1 MSKGKVK
8 PKRFDTVS
16 EDKLVMRFAEIRHSS
31 ANVAD
36 RSVEVI
42 IATENPVERYD
53 KERGIVIREVLA
65 MAGVEFR
72 GGRTQ
77 LPIVDSH
84 DRSTVANVLGSVRG
98 IRIDGD
104 ELIGRAYF
112 ASDEESQRAF
122 QKLLDG
128 HLTDFSITASPKEVG
143 FIERGKQYTTRRG
156 DVVEGPADIVT
167 RWMPTDASLV
177 ATGADERSV
186 VRRSYTDIPT
196 EIERMDENM
205 LGQLTKLGMP
215 AEIADPNA
223 AMAWVLGYLTEQQSM
238 TPASGEIE
246 SMEDEEETA
255 VPAVAETVENMDGE
269 REEVQKEDAD
279 MAELQKAVDRA
290 LAADRKRQQEIRA
303 ICQKA
308 SLERGFA
315 DQLCDNGITV
325 DVARQQ
331 ILDKLSERNKPLG
344 TSGENAGS
352 RVNVTENGID
362 RMLADATAG
371 VTRAA
376 LNAIGRAPKADSAT
390 DGEKSFT
397 QMGLART
404 AELILRSVGAPVERM
419 TRIDIAKAVMG
430 SQETLRKFGIRRDGE
445 AYHATG
451 SFPNL
456 LLDAASKTLLAGY
469 EEAEYTWNVWARQA
483 PSVADFKNINRIRF
497 SESPDLEN
505 VAENADYPEGA
516 MSDKKETYKV
526 EKYGKMFSV
535 SWETV
540 VNDDL
545 DAISRIPQ
553 MHGVAARRLQN
564 KKVYEVLTANEV
576 LSDNVALFASGHSN
590 LDASGAAPGVAELN
604 TAFAAMMKQTGLNSS
619 VIINVRPRYI
629 IVPAALSGSVLE
641 LLQSTSPPS
650 VGGSAVG
657 TSGTANIYGPGGQ
670 RPLTAV
676 VEPQLDGNSA
686 TSWYLAADPSQI
698 DTVELSFLQGEES
711 PVLENEWDFS
721 KDVYRYKIRQTFGV
735 KAIDHRGLYKNPGA

>member
-1 MSKGKVK
+1 MA
-8 PKRFDTVS
+8 
-16 EDKLVMRFAEIRHSS
+16 EEQLVMRFAEIQHST
-31 ANVAD
+31 ANTSD
-36 RSVEVI
+36 RSVDVI

-53 KERGIVIREVLA
+53 KTRGIVIREVLA

-98 IRIDGD
+98 IKVVGD

-143 FIERGKQYTTRRG
+143 FVERGERYTTRRG

-186 VRRSYTDIPT
+186 VRRSYTDIPL

-205 LGQLTKLGMP
+205 LGQLSKLGMP
-215 AEIADPNA
+215 AEITDPNA
-223 AMAWVLGYLTEQQSM
+223 AMAWVLGYLTDQNA
-238 TPASGEIE
+238 TPASEPIE
-246 SMEDEEETA
+246 SMEEEPLADPTSSE
-255 VPAVAETVENMDGE
+255 EVENMEGE
-269 REEVQKEDAD
+269 EEEVMKEEKEAD

-290 LAADRKRQQEIRA
+290 ISADRTRQKEIRA
-303 ICQKA
+303 ICVK
-308 SLERGFA
+308 SGMERSFA
-315 DQLCDNGITV
+315 DDLCDSGATV
-325 DVARQQ
+325 NAARTKV
-331 ILDKLSERNKPLG
+331 LDKMSERNQPV
-344 TSGENAGS
+344 GS
-352 RVNVTENGID
+352 SPESVNVSQGDNGID
-362 RMLADATAG
+362 RMLQDATDG
-371 VTRAA
+371 ITRAA
-376 LNAIGRAPKADSAT
+376 LGAINRTPSDDKTS
-390 DGEKSFT
+390 DGAVAFAA
-397 QMGLART
+397 MGLQRT
-404 AELILRSVGAPVERM
+404 AERLLRQVGAPVERM
-419 TRIDIAKAVMG
+419 SRIDIAKAVMG

-445 AYHATG
+445 AFHVTG

-456 LLDAASKTLLAGY
+456 LLDAANKTLLAGY
-469 EEAEYTWNVWARQA
+469 EEAEYTWSVWARQA
-483 PSVADFKNINRIRF
+483 PSVADFKAINRIRF

-505 VAENADYPEGA
+505 VAENADYPEGE
-516 MSDKKETYKV
+516 MSDAKESYKV

-564 KKVYEVLTANEV
+564 KKVYEVLTANEA
-576 LSDNVALFASGHSN
+576 LADGVALFAAGHSN
-590 LDASGAAPGVAELN
+590 LDSSGAVPSVAELN
-604 TAFAAMMKQTGLNSS
+604 AAFQAMMTQTGLNSS
-619 VIINVRPRYI
+619 VIINVQPRYI

-641 LLQSTSPPS
+641 LLQSTSPPA

-686 TSWYLAADPSQI
+686 TAWYLAADPSQI

-735 KAIDHRGLYKNPGA
+735 KAIDHRGLYKNPGT